1 MDIARGNR
9 QCCLHDARIYCHDFV
24 ESVRTLRG
32 NRSFPCTTV
41 NRLCE
46 MCTPYIYIINIC
58 YYLNPIIKGLVI
70 KNKNIFS
77 WEFQKKY
84 FLTLFISPHSLH
96 GYLCLAND
104 LTSNLKIKFDLKK
117 NFGESCK
124 NLFLIHFYFNNF
136 LIFIKG
142 KYFLN

>member
-1 MDIARGNR
+1 MSSYLRICVKTWCSITDKSYVCLYPNQISPEFLLSNYTFLLYECHDDVHFFCKTATQPCDDFFFFLQFSVQSLGIARGNR

-58 YYLNPIIKGLVI
+58 YYLNPIIKGLV
-70 KNKNIFS
+70 K
-77 WEFQKKY
+77 
-84 FLTLFISPHSLH
+84 
-96 GYLCLAND
+96 
-104 LTSNLKIKFDLKK
+104 
-117 NFGESCK
+117 
-124 NLFLIHFYFNNF
+124 
-136 LIFIKG
+136 
-142 KYFLN
+142 

>member
-1 MDIARGNR
+1 MFVCILIRYPLNFFYQIIHFYCMNVMMTYIFFVKLQRSHVMIFFFFQFSVQSLGIARGNR

-58 YYLNPIIKGLVI
+58 YYLNPIIKGLV
-70 KNKNIFS
+70 K
-77 WEFQKKY
+77 
-84 FLTLFISPHSLH
+84 
-96 GYLCLAND
+96 
-104 LTSNLKIKFDLKK
+104 
-117 NFGESCK
+117 
-124 NLFLIHFYFNNF
+124 
-136 LIFIKG
+136 
-142 KYFLN
+142 